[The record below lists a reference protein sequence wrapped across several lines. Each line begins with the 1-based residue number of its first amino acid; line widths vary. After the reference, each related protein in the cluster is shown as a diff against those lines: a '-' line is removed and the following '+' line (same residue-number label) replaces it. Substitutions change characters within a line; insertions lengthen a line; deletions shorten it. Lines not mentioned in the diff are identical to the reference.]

1 MSRHEV
7 SWTCLIEDRGQ
18 FISWDSVHGRRCTHL
33 YYVKVLSMH
42 EWLWMPKDVGFHMIP
57 VDPVPHIHLPR
68 TRQRWAA
75 PPLCNEPSECW
86 RPWPTPCPPHS
97 RSPTASPDFWA
108 DFWPCPW
115 WNNIRYQSPKM
126 QGTGS
131 LWFIYNHL
139 QINPILWKYIKHS
152 PNWSQ
157 ICGNP
162 SFYQA
167 FWGVFNFGKGLQRT
181 GPLHS
186 WIFTLSP

>member
-1 MSRHEV
+1 MNDFE
-7 SWTCLIEDRGQ
+7 CQKMLD
-18 FISWDSVHGRRCTHL
+18 
-33 YYVKVLSMH
+33 
-42 EWLWMPKDVGFHMIP
+42 MPMIP
-57 VDPVPHIHLPR
+57 GDPVPHIHLPR

-126 QGTGS
+126 QETGS

-139 QINPILWKYIKHS
+139 HMYPILWKYFL
-152 PNWSQ
+152 NT
-157 ICGNP
+157 
-162 SFYQA
+162 A
-167 FWGVFNFGKGLQRT
+167 LT
-181 GPLHS
+181 GPKYVEIPHS
-186 WIFTLSP
+186 TRLSGECLILGRDYSELVQPKSCQGDPESTLPDYPVL